1 MFRSVVAALAVSLLI
16 PVAADAA
23 KPRPKGMVQADQHNS
38 GGSDW
43 HVQLEANNRST
54 RLATVVLYSQKCK
67 QTGFLESAPLSAD
80 GAFDLVGVPF
90 QKGTGTWTVQ
100 GSFIDPDRAS
110 GTWSMDTGTCTDSGD
125 FVAQDSEGHFL
136 IGNPYEYAPK
146 RIMGSSLNARRVRRL
161 KYLTRLN
168 VKRFDTVA
176 EATRKGYE
184 MSPEGACP
192 GMRHARKRGTVMWGK
207 LLDPTAPQ
215 SLIFWCNSQNEYTLA
230 AFMYRADPDSRP
242 TTFGDLIQW
251 HRHGREATWMTHF
264 WLVPDPVEALAT
276 CAPFRAF
283 QEIGALTYEPYRIDA
298 RIDTPCS
305 DSAPAEE
312 VAASEPAPGP
322 EAP

>member
-1 MFRSVVAALAVSLLI
+1 MFRSVVCTIALLGLLPAAAQAVT
-16 PVAADAA
+16 
-23 KPRPKGMVQADQHNS
+23 PRPKAMVEDDRHNS
-38 GGSDW
+38 GGNDW

-54 RLATVVLYSQKCK
+54 RLATVVLFSQKCK
-67 QTGFLESAPLSAD
+67 QTGYLQSAALSAD
-80 GAFDLVGVPF
+80 GAFDLVDVPF
-90 QKGTGTWTVQ
+90 QKGTGVWSVQ

-110 GTWSMDTGTCTDSGD
+110 GTWSMNTGTCTDSGT

-146 RIMGSSLNARRVRRL
+146 RVNGTSLNARRVRRL

-168 VKRFDTVA
+168 VRRFDTVA

-184 MSPEGACP
+184 MSTDGACP
-192 GMRHARKRGTVMWGK
+192 GMVHARKRGTVMWGK

-215 SLIFWCNSQNEYTLA
+215 SLIFWCNSNNEYTLA

-242 TTFGDLIQW
+242 TTFGDIIQW
-251 HRHGREATWMTHF
+251 HRHGRDATWMTHV
-264 WLVPDPVEALAT
+264 WLVPDPTAALAT

-283 QEIGALTYEPYRIDA
+283 EGVGAFSYEPFAIDA

-305 DSAPAEE
+305 DSVPAEPSP
-312 VAASEPAPGP
+312 AQSEMSPAQ
-322 EAP
+322 